1 MRVEG
6 TPGGRASRQGLDGMT
21 AHALLSHQSI
31 RRKRERGSHP
41 ELDEAAA
48 AGIHGSSAVHLSTT
62 AIVVAV
68 LEHIAALAGYALR
81 GFQHGGRLP

>member
-1 MRVEG
+1 
-6 TPGGRASRQGLDGMT
+6 
-21 AHALLSHQSI
+21 
-31 RRKRERGSHP
+31 
-41 ELDEAAA
+41 LDEAAA